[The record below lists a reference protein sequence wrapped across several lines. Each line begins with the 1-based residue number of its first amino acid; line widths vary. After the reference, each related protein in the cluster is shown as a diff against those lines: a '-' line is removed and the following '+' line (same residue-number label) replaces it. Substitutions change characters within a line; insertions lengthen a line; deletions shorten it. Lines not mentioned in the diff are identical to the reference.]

1 MPTRR
6 TLITALVLA
15 PLMALAP
22 TPAFADALPLMGTRH
37 DGTPLGA
44 TDIGG
49 WRLVYF
55 GYTHCPDIC
64 PLGLQTIAEALD
76 ALGPIGAKITPVFVT
91 VDPARDTPAVM
102 KEYVGFFHPRLIGI
116 TPSEE
121 ELKVMARAW
130 RVKYARVEIGEGRPY
145 LMDHTAS
152 LLLAD
157 PQGNAAGRFGHD
169 LGGARLAEKLRS
181 VLEARP

>member
-6 TLITALVLA
+6 AVLA
-15 PLMALAP
+15 ACLWAAVASPSFAADPLWLA
-22 TPAFADALPLMGTRH
+22 GTRQ
-37 DGTPLGA
+37 DGAKVVAG
-44 TDIGG
+44 DIGG

-64 PLGLQTIAEALD
+64 PLGLQTIGEALD
-76 ALGPIGAKITPVFVT
+76 ALGPLATKITPVFVT
-91 VDPARDTPAVM
+91 VDPERDTPDLM
-102 KEYVGFFHPRLIGI
+102 KNYVAFFHPRLIGL

-121 ELKVMARAW
+121 ELRGMAKAW

-145 LMDHTAS
+145 LMDHTATI
-152 LLLAD
+152 LLAD
-157 PQGNAAGRFGHD
+157 PDGVAAGRFSHD
-169 LGGARLAEKLRS
+169 MGGAKLAEKLRS